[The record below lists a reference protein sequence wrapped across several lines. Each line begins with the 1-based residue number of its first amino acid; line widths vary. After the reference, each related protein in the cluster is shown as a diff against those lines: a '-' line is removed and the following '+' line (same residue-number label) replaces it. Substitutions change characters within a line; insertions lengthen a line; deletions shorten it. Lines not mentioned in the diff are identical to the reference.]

1 MYHWAHG
8 ALIRTCNF
16 LNEWFGGTSCQLK
29 TGRSRGMFHT
39 PEEVSILFDPRL
51 GGDDAKCSCEGVDR
65 WVLAAGYA
73 FALGYK
79 AWTGGCL
86 LRDMPLL

>member
-1 MYHWAHG
+1 
-8 ALIRTCNF
+8 
-16 LNEWFGGTSCQLK
+16 
-29 TGRSRGMFHT
+29 MFHT

-73 FALGYK
+73 FALGYTLSPQCMLSRYLGLNK
-79 AWTGGCL
+79 LGPGGYPRHLCL
-86 LRDMPLL
+86 SFVTVVVPTE